1 MGGMAVR
8 MQTPEG
14 KFLSTVQVD
23 EEGRIV
29 IPEEV
34 REMFE
39 IRPGEKLLFLADR
52 KKGMALQRGAL

>member
-1 MGGMAVR
+1 MKMK
-8 MQTPEG
+8 MPKD

-23 EEGRIV
+23 SEGRIV
-29 IPEEV
+29 IPQQV
-34 REMFE
+34 REMFD

>member
-1 MGGMAVR
+1 